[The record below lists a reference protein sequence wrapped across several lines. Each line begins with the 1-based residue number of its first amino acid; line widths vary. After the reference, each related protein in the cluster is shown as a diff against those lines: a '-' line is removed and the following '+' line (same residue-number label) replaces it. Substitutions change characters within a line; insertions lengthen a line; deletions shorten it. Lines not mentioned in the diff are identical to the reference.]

1 MVIGVEV
8 NGDGGVSQESL
19 NQLWVDVPLEQE
31 RPLAALSIA
40 QPTHFGTGYSEI
52 SRDDHRL
59 FVDAF
64 RNGQIPGLSGR

>member
-1 MVIGVEV
+1 MAIGVEGD
-8 NGDGGVSQESL
+8 GDGGMAQEFL

-31 RPLAALSIA
+31 RPLAALSTA

-52 SRDDHRL
+52 ARDDHRL

-64 RNGQIPGLSGR
+64 RNGQIPGLSDR

>member
-1 MVIGVEV
+1 MAIGVEV